1 MHNSMCTSMHI
12 TLLVQC
18 ITLLR
23 ADSGEDLEEEEEEE
37 EGGEVEGLEVAEEE
51 TVT

>member
-1 MHNSMCTSMHI
+1 MSMRGYHEERS
-12 TLLVQC
+12 
-18 ITLLR
+18 LR
-23 ADSGEDLEEEEEEE
+23 TQHGIQGLEEE

>member
-1 MHNSMCTSMHI
+1 MRG
-12 TLLVQC
+12 V
-18 ITLLR
+18 R
-23 ADSGEDLEEEEEEE
+23 GGEGEGADSGEDLEE